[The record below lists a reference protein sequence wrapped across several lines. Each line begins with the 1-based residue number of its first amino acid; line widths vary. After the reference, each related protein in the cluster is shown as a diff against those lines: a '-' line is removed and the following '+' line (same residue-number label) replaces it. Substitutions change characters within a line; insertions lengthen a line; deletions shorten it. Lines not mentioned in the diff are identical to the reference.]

1 MKKRKPRA
9 VVEEEETATMSPDP
23 RSVKKRKAAAVVEE
37 NLPDTHEEEDGDAQE
52 AENETPVKINTQ
64 DF

>member
-9 VVEEEETATMSPDP
+9 VEEEEETDTMPPDP

-37 NLPDTHEEEDGDAQE
+37 DLPDTYVEEDGDAQE
-52 AENETPVKINTQ
+52 AEDETPV
-64 DF
+64 